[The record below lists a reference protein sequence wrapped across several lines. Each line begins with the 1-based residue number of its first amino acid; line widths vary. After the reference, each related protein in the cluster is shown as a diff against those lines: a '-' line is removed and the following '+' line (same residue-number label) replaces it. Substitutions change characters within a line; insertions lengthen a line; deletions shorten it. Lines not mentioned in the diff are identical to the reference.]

1 MKKKIEKNAWIFSFH
16 DKISG
21 FLRFTNNLSTLAHLR
36 ILAWMTSWVTLS
48 SYDRDMA
55 SSLPARSLDNGS
67 GG

>member
-1 MKKKIEKNAWIFSFH
+1 MKKKNEKMHEFFFH

-21 FLRFTNNLSTLAHLR
+21 FLRFTNNLSTLAHFR

-55 SSLPARSLDNGS
+55 SSFPARSLDNGS